1 MVDWSFGVDRSR
13 PEAWNLVGRDDAMA
27 AVAANVLTLFSDM
40 MCGCD
45 EDVKKDGGVQSCIIA
60 ESVGLVLRK
69 PRFNISI
76 ISQVLCHTKHDHDII
91 FMVECWF
98 QEH

>member
-45 EDVKKDGGVQSCIIA
+45 EDVKQTEVQHQHHLSGTLSYEARSRYHIH
-60 ESVGLVLRK
+60 GRMLVSRTLK
-69 PRFNISI
+69 
-76 ISQVLCHTKHDHDII
+76 
-91 FMVECWF
+91 
-98 QEH
+98 